1 MYNEPKSL
9 LSHQKESIMT
19 SLLIKL
25 FIKSPH
31 STHSPAV
38 RRAYGTLASVVG
50 IVLNLLLAAGKFTV
64 GFLFGAISVQ
74 ADAVNNLSD
83 AGSQIISLITFK
95 VAAKP
100 ADRDHPF
107 GHARIEYVASMIVS
121 FLILLIGW
129 ELLSGSVD
137 KIFHPTATV
146 FSWISVAVLA
156 VSVLVKLWL
165 CVFNRKIAKRIDS
178 SVMRATA
185 ADSLSDAGA
194 TAAVLVATLVY
205 KFTGFDPDAYM
216 GILVALLI
224 LWAGV
229 KILNDTKN
237 SILGEGPSEE
247 TVEQIRAVITEFK
260 TKGVIG
266 LHDLVVHNYGP
277 GRVMASLHIEVDGDA
292 DIYASHDMADLIER
306 RLRVECGIE
315 ATVHMDP
322 IAIRDPRVA
331 ALKQFAEA
339 KAHEIHEGLRLH
351 DFRIVPGETHTNLI
365 FDVAAPFELQMGD
378 AELRSAL
385 ADAIHEGDPHLFAVI
400 TVDRE

>member
-1 MYNEPKSL
+1 
-9 LSHQKESIMT
+9 MT

-38 RRAYGTLASVVG
+38 RRAYGTLASTVG
-50 IVLNLLLAAGKFTV
+50 IILNLLLAAGKFTV

-100 ADRDHPF
+100 ADRGHPF
-107 GHARIEYVASMIVS
+107 GHARIEYVASMAVS
-121 FLILLIGW
+121 FLIMLIGW

-137 KIFHPTATV
+137 KLFHPTPTV
-146 FSWISVAVLA
+146 FSWLSVAVLG

-194 TAAVLVATLVY
+194 TAAVLAATLVY

-224 LWAGV
+224 LWAGI

-247 TVEQIRAVITEFK
+247 TVEQIRALVAEFEGN
-260 TKGVIG
+260 GVIG

-277 GRVMASLHIEVDGDA
+277 GRVMASLHVEVDGNA

-322 IAIRDPRVA
+322 VAIRDPRVNE
-331 ALKQFAEA
+331 LKHLAEA
-339 KAHEIHEGLRLH
+339 QMLAIDSRLRLH
-351 DFRIVPGETHTNLI
+351 DFRIVPGDTHTNLI
-365 FDVAAPFELQMGD
+365 FDVAAPFELTIPD
-378 AELRSAL
+378 AELRSRL
-385 ADAIHEGDPHLFAVI
+385 ADAIHKADDHLFAVI